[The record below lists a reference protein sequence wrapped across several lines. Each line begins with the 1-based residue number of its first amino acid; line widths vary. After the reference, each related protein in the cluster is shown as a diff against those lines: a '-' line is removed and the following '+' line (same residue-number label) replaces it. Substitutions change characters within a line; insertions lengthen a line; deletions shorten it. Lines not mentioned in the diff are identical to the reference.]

1 MTKRHLLII
10 AAAFAPA
17 AMAQET
23 QERITQERVQIFTK
37 AVPAPGGADVVT
49 FAPQTMGFVSSEM
62 SWEEKLVKGAPYSAE
77 AVTETTQMLVD
88 GNRIARKNTAQVYR
102 DSEGRTRREQSLDS
116 VGPWASGKAH
126 KTIFINDPVAGVN
139 YVLDPEARTAR
150 KITLPKNGGGGANA
164 FFFHR
169 EISSESSGPL
179 PTVMPLEAGVGVAV
193 AGVAGI
199 TAPGPGSKNYRQ
211 EPLGKQTVEGVQA
224 EGTRSVVT
232 IAAGEIGN
240 DRPIEIASERWF
252 SADLQTV
259 VMTKRSDPRFGDTTY
274 KLTNIRR
281 EEPVRS
287 LFEVPADYAVKEAG
301 AMEMKMKMEKE
312 FKDFELQRKKKQE

>member
-37 AVPAPGGADVVT
+37 AVPASAGAEVLT

-150 KITLPKNGGGGANA
+150 KITLPKNGGGANA

-169 EISSESSGPL
+169 EFSSETSGTL
-179 PTVMPLEAGVGVAV
+179 PTVMPLEARVAV
-193 AGVAGI
+193 AGVAGEV
-199 TAPGPGSKNYRQ
+199 PGPESKNYRQ
-211 EPLGKQTVEGVQA
+211 ESLGKQTIEGVQA

-252 SADLQTV
+252 SPDLQTV

-274 KLTNIRR
+274 KLTNVRR

-287 LFEVPADYAVKEAG
+287 MFDVPADYSVKEGG
-301 AMEMKMKMEKE
+301 AMEMKMKMENQFKE
-312 FKDFELQRKKKQE
+312 MELQRKKKLE

>member
-10 AAAFAPA
+10 ATVLAPA

-23 QERITQERVQIFTK
+23 QQRITQERVQIFTK
-37 AVPAPGGADVVT
+37 AVPAPGGADVLT
-49 FAPQTMGFVSSEM
+49 YAPQTMGFVSSEM

-88 GNRIARKNTAQVYR
+88 GNRIARKNVAQVYR

-116 VGPWASGKAH
+116 VGPWASGKPH
-126 KTIFINDPVAGVN
+126 KTIFVNDPVAGLN

-150 KITLPKNGGGGANA
+150 KITLPKNGGGNA

-169 EISSESSGPL
+169 EVSSESSGPL
-179 PTVMPLEAGVGVAV
+179 PAVMPLEAGVAV
-193 AGVAGI
+193 AGVA
-199 TAPGPGSKNYRQ
+199 AREVPGPENKNYRQ
-211 EPLGKQTVEGVQA
+211 EPLGKQTIEGVQA

-252 SADLQTV
+252 SPDLQTV
-259 VMTKRSDPRFGDTTY
+259 VMTRRSDPRFGDTTY

-287 LFEVPADYAVKEAG
+287 LFEVPADYSVKEAG
-301 AMEMKMKMEKE
+301 SMEMKMKMEKE
-312 FKDFELQRKKKQE
+312 FKEFELQRKKKLE